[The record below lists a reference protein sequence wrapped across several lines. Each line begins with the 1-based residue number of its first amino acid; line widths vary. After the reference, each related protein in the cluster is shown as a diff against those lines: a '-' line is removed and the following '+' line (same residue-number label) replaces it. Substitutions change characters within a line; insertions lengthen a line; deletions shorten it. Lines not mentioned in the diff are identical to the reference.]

1 MLVGLRGAAGE
12 RLHPW
17 TLDSLQGVLFR
28 EAEVPSAEGPRPGP
42 GEMPSGQA
50 RANPR
55 PGLPQESDR
64 ERCPG
69 LLLSRPLAPCA
80 PLPLFDRVRKG
91 CSRCFLSAT
100 PCRRKAGGTSPG
112 ATAQV
117 LGCGC
122 LVLKHFACTRS
133 ARMAVTWGGAPAVL
147 GRTVTKR
154 TTLCQGQ
161 GGSSGSSGGM
171 RQGDGVG
178 GRVWGTACGA
188 FAYLV
193 RGQRPKT
200 ASCR

>member
-1 MLVGLRGAAGE
+1 
-12 RLHPW
+12 
-17 TLDSLQGVLFR
+17 
-28 EAEVPSAEGPRPGP
+28 
-42 GEMPSGQA
+42 MPSGQA

-91 CSRCFLSAT
+91 CSRRFLSAT

-161 GGSSGSSGGM
+161 GGSSGSSSGM
-171 RQGDGVG
+171 RQGDGG
-178 GRVWGTACGA
+178 GGESLGHSLRCLCLPGKGTASKDSQLQVSTVWLSQFCG
-188 FAYLV
+188 YCGSHLWCHSWSTTLV
-193 RGQRPKT
+193 LTPGKR
-200 ASCR
+200 